1 MWKSR
6 NDLPIFSQFSLC
18 AKMISMNGTGA
29 IINKIIDLHF
39 ARSHTRSNPWQKS
52 VKKSPRL
59 AADLPKSW
67 QQFATSLCILPG
79 VTPLAFQLFRIL
91 QNLLQNAEIL
101 YFNLNLNFPACN
113 LPGAPAICVGFAP
126 GISSDLKLQFARGF
140 PGITPGKFARSFSS
154 WHFSL
159 AKCRISSSVFFQADR

>member
-1 MWKSR
+1 
-6 NDLPIFSQFSLC
+6 
-18 AKMISMNGTGA
+18 MISMNGIGA

-59 AADLPKSW
+59 AADLPKSC

-91 QNLLQNAEIL
+91 QNLLQNLLQNAEIL

-113 LPGAPAICVGFAP
+113 LPGALAICVGFAP

-159 AKCRISSSVFFQADR
+159 AKCRISSSETC